1 MMNGGEGRPWKGR
14 QISVEL
20 HGGGSDELQ
29 GRLADKCEAPGVCV
43 CVCEGRA
50 SRQQRA
56 TTVGGTSC
64 YFGGCTWKDHSLT
77 CQQ

>member
-43 CVCEGRA
+43 CV
-50 SRQQRA
+50 
-56 TTVGGTSC
+56 
-64 YFGGCTWKDHSLT
+64 
-77 CQQ
+77 